1 MDIIKTLNMLNDT
14 FGPSGREAGVREVIA
29 DLAKPFCDEM
39 RTDVMGNLI
48 CHKKGEGKRIMF
60 AAHMDSLGL
69 MVTHLEKEGQLRF
82 DKIGW
87 LPPDQLVGT
96 PVRFENGVKG
106 VVYHDELEDSAK
118 LKLSDMFID
127 IGATSAEEAATHVKP
142 GDMAVYDTRISVGM
156 NETIIAPYMDNRSG
170 CVVLLMAMEMLKKS
184 VNDLYFVFTVQE
196 EVGLRG
202 ARVAANRIQPD
213 IAVVLEG
220 TTCAD
225 VPGVKEHEVSTILGK
240 GPAISFAD
248 RTSIGD
254 RELIDHFV
262 KTARDEGISYQWKQT
277 VSGGNDAG
285 KIQTS
290 GKGVRVISISAPCR
304 YIHSPVSCLDTED
317 AENMLKLV
325 RTALIKLPYLLQ
337 GRNEG

>member
-1 MDIIKTLNMLNDT
+1 MDIIKTLNMLNDA

-82 DKIGW
+82 DRIGW
-87 LPPDQLVGT
+87 LPPTQLLGT

-106 VVYHDELEDSAK
+106 VVYCDEIEDEGKA
-118 LKLSDMFID
+118 KLSDMFID
-127 IGATSAEEAATHVKP
+127 IGATSAEEAATHVRP

-170 CVVLLMAMEMLKKS
+170 CAVLLMAMEMLKKS
-184 VNDLYFVFTVQE
+184 SNDLYFVFTVQE

-202 ARVAANRIQPD
+202 AKTASFGIDPD
-213 IAVVLEG
+213 IGIAV
-220 TTCAD
+220 D
-225 VPGVKEHEVSTILGK
+225 VTGDAGIPKNKHHCSSTLGK
-240 GPAISFAD
+240 GAAIKVKDGSVI
-248 RTSIGD
+248 SNP
-254 RELIDHFV
+254 ELNKLLVELAEKNKIPYQMDILAGGGTDAGAMSLNMEGV
-262 KTARDEGISYQWKQT
+262 AASGISVPCRFVHCPQEM
-277 VSGGNDAG
+277 VSGKDMENCA
-285 KIQTS
+285 KLCA
-290 GKGVRVISISAPCR
+290 K
-304 YIHSPVSCLDTED
+304 L
-317 AENMLKLV
+317 AEHKF
-325 RTALIKLPYLLQ
+325 K
-337 GRNEG
+337 